1 MISERIIRLSEKVR
15 DTPVTI
21 CLDRAKLVTNFYSEP
36 SMEPFILRRAKV
48 FAHVLDNKKI
58 FYRRRFHHCR
68 APGVQTSRGTTV
80 SRNDSMAA
88 R

>member
-58 FYRRRFHHCR
+58 FIDDDSIIAGHLASRLHHCI
-68 APGVQTSRGTTV
+68 QK
-80 SRNDSMAA
+80 
-88 R
+88 